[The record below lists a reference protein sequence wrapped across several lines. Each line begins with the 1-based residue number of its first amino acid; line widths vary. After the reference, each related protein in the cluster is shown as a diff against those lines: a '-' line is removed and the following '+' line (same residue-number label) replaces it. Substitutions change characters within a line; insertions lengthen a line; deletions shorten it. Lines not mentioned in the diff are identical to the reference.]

1 MQQDQVFATG
11 PGGQD
16 DPQTPA
22 AGAKQPQVDAL
33 DDILDE
39 IDAVLETDART
50 FVQDF
55 VQKGGQ

>member
-1 MQQDQVFATG
+1 MQQQVFGGG
-11 PGGQD
+11 PDHDED
-16 DPQTPA
+16 DAPA
-22 AGAKQPQVDAL
+22 AKQQQVSAL

-39 IDAVLETDART
+39 IDSVLETDAQI

>member
-1 MQQDQVFATG
+1 MQQNQVFASG
-11 PGGQD
+11 PGGEED
-16 DPQTPA
+16 NETPGVGGKQT
-22 AGAKQPQVDAL
+22 QVDAL

-39 IDAVLETDART
+39 IDAVLETDAQT